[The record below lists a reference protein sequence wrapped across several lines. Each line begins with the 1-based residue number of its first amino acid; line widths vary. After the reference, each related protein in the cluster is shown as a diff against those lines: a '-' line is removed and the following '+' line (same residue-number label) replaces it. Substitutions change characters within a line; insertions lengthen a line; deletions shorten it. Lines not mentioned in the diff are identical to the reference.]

1 MCKLTSFLVA
11 TVGFFDGQCLERS
24 ANFLVEAPTEEIA
37 KQVAA
42 AAEQQLKEQALA
54 WLGKELPPLKQ
65 TIHIQ
70 ITTGETP
77 VGLTLLDYSR
87 GDVHVRRME
96 LEGPLDRIMKR
107 VLPHE
112 ITHVVLS
119 KHFRRPLPRWVDEGA
134 AVLSEDADE
143 HNLLRRHF
151 NKLVQK
157 KSLIPLRT
165 LLSLRDYPRE
175 VEAFYAQS
183 WLLTRFLV
191 ELKDRATLLRFVK
204 HGAEKDWDS
213 AVKTHY
219 GYRNVAELE
228 AAWWM
233 WEGVLLTM
241 RQD

>member
-1 MCKLTSFLVA
+1 
-11 TVGFFDGQCLERS
+11 
-24 ANFLVEAPTEEIA
+24 LVEARTREMA
-37 KQVAA
+37 TQVAE
-42 AAEQQLKEQALA
+42 AAEHQLKEQALT

-70 ITTGETP
+70 ITGGEAP
-77 VGLTLLDYSR
+77 VGLTLFDFSR

-112 ITHVVLS
+112 ITHVVLN
-119 KHFRRPLPRWVDEGA
+119 KHFRRPFPRWADEGA

-143 HNLLRRHF
+143 HNLHRRRF

-165 LLSLRDYPRE
+165 LLPLREYPRE
-175 VEAFYAQS
+175 IEAFYTQS
-183 WLLTRFLV
+183 LLLTRFLV
-191 ELKDRATLLRFVK
+191 ELRDRATLLRFVK

-213 AVKTHY
+213 AAKTHY
-219 GYRNVAELE
+219 GYRDVAELE
-228 AAWWM
+228 SAWWM

-241 RQD
+241 RPARRD